1 MSTTDSARPSVQR
14 SAAQRL
20 LAELV
25 RIDSVNPDL
34 VPGGAGEG
42 AIAAFVAEWLRSR
55 GVDVELDEAAPG
67 RPSVIGTVRGTGAGR
82 SLMLNAHIDT
92 VGVEGMDAPF
102 VPRVAD
108 GRMYGR
114 GAYDMKSGL
123 AAVMLAAAAA
133 VNRGLAG
140 DVILTAVADEEHA
153 SLGVQSVLRRWTAD
167 AAIVTEPTGLDV
179 CVAHKGFVWFE
190 LRVRGRAFHGSQPT
204 QGIDAIA
211 AMGGAQV
218 AIAELDAGLS
228 GTEHPLL
235 GRASVHAAL
244 IHGGQELSSYPEHC
258 VLGVERRTL
267 PGESLDAVRAE
278 IERLGKAVDV
288 SGGASVETDVLLERL
303 PFEVDPD
310 EPIVQSLRRA
320 AAATLPSPPRVT
332 GENPWMDAAF
342 LAAAGIPTV
351 VFGPGGSGAHSLDEW
366 VQLDDVSACAEV
378 LLATASDFCA

>member
-1 MSTTDSARPSVQR
+1 MSTTDSARPNVQR
-14 SAAQRL
+14 STAQQL

-55 GVDVELDEAAPG
+55 GLEVELDEAAPG
-67 RPSVIGTVRGTGAGR
+67 RPSVVGTVRGTGAGR
-82 SLMLNAHIDT
+82 SLMLNAHLDT
-92 VGVEGMDAPF
+92 VGVEDMDAPF
-102 VPRVAD
+102 APRVAD

-114 GAYDMKSGL
+114 GTYDMKAGL
-123 AAVMLAAAAA
+123 AAAMLAAAAA

-140 DVILTAVADEEHA
+140 DVILTAVADEEYA

-204 QGIDAIA
+204 EGIDAIA

-218 AIAELDAGLS
+218 AIAELDVGLR

-244 IHGGQELSSYPEHC
+244 IEGGQGLSSYPEHC

-278 IERLGKAVDV
+278 VERLGKAVDV

-310 EPIVQSLRRA
+310 EPIVQSLQRA
-320 AAATLPSPPRVT
+320 AEATLPSPPRIT

-351 VFGPGGSGAHSLDEW
+351 VFGPGGSGAHSLEEW

-378 LLATASDFCA
+378 LLATASDFCG

>member
-1 MSTTDSARPSVQR
+1 MSTTDSARPNVQR
-14 SAAQRL
+14 STAQQL

-55 GVDVELDEAAPG
+55 GLEVELDEAAPG

-82 SLMLNAHIDT
+82 SLMLNAHLDT
-92 VGVEGMDAPF
+92 VGVEDMDAPF
-102 VPRVAD
+102 APRVAD

-114 GAYDMKSGL
+114 GTYDMKAGL
-123 AAVMLAAAAA
+123 AAAMLAAAAA

-140 DVILTAVADEEHA
+140 DVILTAVADEEYA

-204 QGIDAIA
+204 EGIDAIA

-218 AIAELDAGLS
+218 AIAELDVGLR

-244 IHGGQELSSYPEHC
+244 IEGGQGLSSYPEHC

-278 IERLGKAVDV
+278 VERLGKAVDV

-310 EPIVQSLRRA
+310 EPIVQSLQRA
-320 AAATLPSPPRVT
+320 AEATLPSPPRIT

-351 VFGPGGSGAHSLDEW
+351 VFGPGGSGAHSLEEW

-378 LLATASDFCA
+378 LLATASDFCG